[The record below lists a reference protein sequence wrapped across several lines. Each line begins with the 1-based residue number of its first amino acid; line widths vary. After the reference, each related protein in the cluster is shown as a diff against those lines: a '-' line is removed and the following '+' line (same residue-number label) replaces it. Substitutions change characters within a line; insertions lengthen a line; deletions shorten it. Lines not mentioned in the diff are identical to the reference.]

1 MSLKIETGN
10 VEVDVLLP
18 YKLSYKVYL
27 PENYN
32 DASTK
37 FPLVLFLHGVGERG
51 DDLDLVETHGLPK
64 LIKNGERF
72 PFITVAPQC
81 PDKEWW
87 SRAEMIKCLVQLV
100 KKITKIYNVDDKKIY
115 ATGLSMGGY
124 GTIALANERPDLFAA
139 ALPICGGADFSD
151 YSNLKGLPLWF
162 FHGSDDD
169 EHPASFSEKIYNAL
183 KNQNNDVKLTIYE
196 GVGHNSW
203 DITYDNKEI
212 YNWLLSKEI

>member
-10 VEVDVLLP
+10 VKVDVLLP

-32 DASTK
+32 DVSTT

-51 DDLDLVETHGLPK
+51 DDLELVETHGLPK
-64 LIKNGERF
+64 VIKSGERF

-81 PDKEWW
+81 PDQEWW
-87 SRAEMIKCLVQLV
+87 SRAEMIKCLVHLV
-100 KKITKIYNVDDKKIY
+100 GIITKIYNVDDKKIY
-115 ATGLSMGGY
+115 VTGLSMGWY
-124 GTIALANERPDLFAA
+124 GTIALVNERPDLFAA
-139 ALPICGGADFSD
+139 AIPVCGGVDFSD

-169 EHPASFSEKIYNAL
+169 EHPASSSEKIYNAL

-212 YNWLLSKEI
+212 YDWLLSKEI